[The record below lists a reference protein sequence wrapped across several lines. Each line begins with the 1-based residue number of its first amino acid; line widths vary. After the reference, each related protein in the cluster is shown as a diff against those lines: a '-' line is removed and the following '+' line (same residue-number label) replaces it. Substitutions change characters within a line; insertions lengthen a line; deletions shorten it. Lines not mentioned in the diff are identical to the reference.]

1 MQRLFAF
8 LYKIRAFILFLCLQG
23 ICAGF
28 IVKYNHY
35 QSAAFLNTSNRYA
48 ASLLHTSSNVSSYFY
63 LKETNDQL
71 AFENAHL
78 REQLLHVQNK
88 IASDSSK
95 SNSSINIPVGIVD
108 SLFNQEQQYQFIP
121 AKVINNSVRRLTN
134 YITIDKGLADGIEP
148 GMGII
153 NSFGVV
159 GMVRSATRR
168 YATVT
173 SLLHSNVFLSSK
185 IKTSSTFCSTNW
197 DGKDPLTAKLL
208 FVPRHVKIALGDTVI
223 TSGYSGL
230 FPEGIMVGTIK
241 DKSITS
247 EATFYDI
254 DMKLA
259 TDFYQLQHVYAV
271 KNLFKAEKDSIEQ
284 NSFKK
289 DEW

>member
-8 LYKIRAFILFLCLQG
+8 LYKIRAFLLFLALQA
-23 ICAGF
+23 ICTGF
-28 IVKYNHY
+28 IVKYNNY

-48 ASLLHTSSNVSSYFY
+48 ASLLHTSSNVSSYFH

-78 REQLLHVQNK
+78 REQLLQIQKLLNP
-88 IASDSSK
+88 SDSSSTIK
-95 SNSSINIPVGIVD
+95 PGIGIKDSI
-108 SLFNQEQQYQFIP
+108 FNTEQQFQFIP

-134 YITIDKGLADGIEP
+134 YITIDKGLSDGIEP

-153 NSFGVV
+153 NSYGVV
-159 GMVRSATRR
+159 GMVRSVSKH

-185 IKTSSTFCSTNW
+185 IKSSHTFCSTNW
-197 DGKDPLTAKLL
+197 DGKDPSTAKLL
-208 FVPRHVKIALGDTVI
+208 FVPRHVKIALGDTIV

-230 FPEGIMVGTIK
+230 FPEGIMVGTVK
-241 DKSITS
+241 EKSITGD
-247 EATFYDI
+247 ATFYDI
-254 DMKLA
+254 KLELA
-259 TDFYQLQHVYAV
+259 TDFYQLQHVYVV
-271 KNLFKAEKDSIEQ
+271 KNRYKAEKDSLEH
-284 NSFKK
+284 NSFSKD